1 MTTAIAIIPARA
13 GSVRI
18 PGKNKRL
25 FMGKPIITYS
35 IEAAKE
41 SRLFAHIF
49 VSTDDPE
56 IAQIAEAAGALPLVR
71 LTLIDGESG
80 TQAVMGHVLRTQ
92 TDAWKPQYACCI
104 YPTAP
109 MMTARDLRQGWNRLC
124 VPRTVYAMSVGTDPL
139 HDPGQW
145 YFGLAQAF
153 RDNLPLLDINTGI
166 VPIPKERCCDI
177 NTESDWTRA
186 KHMYQ
191 VWQESMVKERGEQ
204 A

>member
-1 MTTAIAIIPARA
+1 MTTIAVIPARA

-18 PGKNKRL
+18 PRKNKRP

-35 IEAAKE
+35 IEAARASK
-41 SRLFAHIF
+41 LFAHVF

-56 IAQIAEAAGALPLVR
+56 IAEIANAAGAIPLVR
-71 LTLIDGESG
+71 LQLVDGESG
-80 TQAVMGHVLRTQ
+80 TQEVMGHVLRTQ
-92 TDAWKPQYACCI
+92 TEAWRPQYACCI

-109 MMTARDLRQGWNRLC
+109 MMTPGDLIRGWNRLC

-145 YFGLAQAF
+145 YFGLADAF
-153 RDNLPLLDINTGI
+153 ASGLPLIDINTGI

-177 NTESDWTRA
+177 NTEEDWARA
-186 KHMYQ
+186 ERMYQ
-191 VWQESMVKERGEQ
+191 EWQDSMITEREEQ